1 MNIRPRLIIAAA
13 IVLALAIGVFAS
25 SHEEMVRDAVSSDAA
40 LRAEA
45 IAALR
50 AEGSAGLEA
59 LFTAYNPEI
68 TAFLKSG
75 EASERWNRIAFAIDS
90 VAMQKDGYASH
101 LFWFT
106 DLDAAIAEAQL
117 TGKPVL
123 SLRMLGNL
131 NEEYSCANSRFF
143 RAILYSNS
151 EIADYL
157 RENYVLHWKSV
168 RPVPKVT
175 IDFGDGRKMER
186 TLTGNSIH
194 YILSDRGE
202 VIDALP
208 GLYGPESFLSSLR
221 NARTFGRDVLVGA
234 SDYQR
239 YPAIAT
245 YQAGIARAMR
255 SKRDAAIRESGVKI
269 GPEADPKSTKA
280 VEISTIAV
288 TKMVTEAPI
297 LRDLDDNFSRFEAQ
311 IDTETWKKVAAKY
324 AGETTLDQPTLDFIR
339 RQNRNSSGIA
349 FERMIANLR
358 TLVAIDSTRNDLILR
373 PQIYTRLN
381 RAARPA
387 LEAFNAE
394 IYRDLFKTP
403 DSDRWLGLYSD
414 DVYTGLDGNGIR

>member
-1 MNIRPRLIIAAA
+1 MNFRPRLIIAAA
-13 IVLALAIGVFAS
+13 IVAALAVGVFAR
-25 SHEEMVRDAVSSDAA
+25 SHEEMVHNAVSSDAA

-45 IAALR
+45 IAGLR
-50 AEGSAGLEA
+50 AEGSAGLDA
-59 LFTAYNPEI
+59 LFDTYDADI
-68 TAFLKSG
+68 AAFLKSG
-75 EASERWNRIAFAIDS
+75 EASDRWNRIAFAIDS
-90 VAMQKDGYASH
+90 VAMQKDDYASR
-101 LFWFT
+101 LFWYT
-106 DLDAAIAEAQL
+106 DLDAALAEAKS

-151 EIADYL
+151 EISKYL

-208 GLYGPESFLSSLR
+208 GLYGPAAFLKSLHDAREFGTGVLTPSPDNSR
-221 NARTFGRDVLVGA
+221 NF
-234 SDYQR
+234 
-239 YPAIAT
+239 AIT
-245 YQAGIARAMR
+245 NYQAGIARAIR
-255 SKRDAAIRESGVKI
+255 EKRDAAIRESGAKI

-280 VEISTIAV
+280 VEISTIAI
-288 TKMVTEAPI
+288 TKRATESPI

-324 AGETTLDQPTLDFIR
+324 VGEPVLDRSTLDFIR
-339 RQNRNSSGIA
+339 RQNRNLDGIA
-349 FERMIANLR
+349 FERLIANLR
-358 TLVAIDSTRNDLILR
+358 ALVAIDSTRNDLILR

-381 RAARPA
+381 RAVRPP
-387 LEAFNAE
+387 LETLNAE

-414 DVYTGLDGNGIR
+414 DVYTGLDGNGIK